1 LIYAVV
7 LAPRD
12 LEEELRGTLLW
23 RSNVTRTMAST
34 AEEVR
39 RAAEAEHADIVVLDS
54 ALAAAAEIAGA
65 LRRDPLTRTISI
77 AALGRAK
84 LGLALVDLLEAG
96 VNAILPLPPGPDWDD
111 RLMRLVHVPV
121 RKVTRLPVSF
131 AVGGG
136 RGSGEPFMG
145 RALNLSVHGILLES
159 ALPLEVGEDVRL
171 RFDLPGPFG
180 AVQGTGTVV
189 RMAPPQQFGIELT
202 SVEEDGRI
210 RLRRFV
216 ETPRPE
222 VGGGRL

>member
-1 LIYAVV
+1 LIHAVV

-23 RSNVTRTMAST
+23 RSNVARTMAKT

-39 RAAEAEHADIVVLDS
+39 RVAEAERADIVVLDS
-54 ALAAAAEIAGA
+54 ALGTAAEIAGA

-77 AALGRAK
+77 VALGREN
-84 LGLALVDLLEAG
+84 LGFALVDLLEAG

-136 RGSGEPFMG
+136 RRSGEAFLG

-171 RFDLPGPFG
+171 RFDLPDPFG
-180 AVQGTGTVV
+180 PVRGTGTVV
-189 RMAPPQQFGIELT
+189 RIAPSQHFGIELT

-216 ETPRPE
+216 EAPRPE
-222 VGGGRL
+222 GAGRRL